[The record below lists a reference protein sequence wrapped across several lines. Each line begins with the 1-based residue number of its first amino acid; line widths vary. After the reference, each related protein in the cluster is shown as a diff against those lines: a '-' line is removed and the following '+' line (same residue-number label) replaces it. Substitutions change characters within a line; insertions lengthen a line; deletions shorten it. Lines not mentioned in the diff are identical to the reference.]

1 MLNKLGK
8 LLKYEFRFYFRLLPP
23 LYLVLALL
31 ALPAGFQMKQSGVHG
46 VLLTSI
52 WGITL
57 TAMLVMNIVLV
68 IQRFTDNFLRNPG
81 SLMFTLPVTS
91 WALTASKAIAALC
104 IVLTSII
111 VVSASGV
118 IYTIGLEGWSRI
130 LFNIQIGPID
140 GIIFAFVG
148 IIMIFQQICLIYTA
162 ISASHI
168 LPRFRFAAGAVMY
181 FAIMYF
187 VEQPVFRF
195 LMQRGGQ
202 HGHFIFPG
210 SLLFL
215 IPYGIA
221 GLVFA
226 AIFFWATGFLLKH
239 SFNLE

>member
-31 ALPAGFQMKQSGVHG
+31 ALPAGFQMKQSGAHG
-46 VLLTSI
+46 ALLTSI
-52 WGITL
+52 WGIIITAL
-57 TAMLVMNIVLV
+57 TVMNIVLI
-68 IQRFTDNFLRNPG
+68 IQRFTDNFLKNPG

-104 IVLTSII
+104 IILLSI
-111 VVSASGV
+111 VVISVSGV
-118 IYTIGLEGWSRI
+118 VYAIGLEGWRQI
-130 LFNIQIGPID
+130 LFNISAGPLD
-140 GIIFAFVG
+140 IIILAFVG
-148 IIMIFQQICLIYTA
+148 IILIFQQICLVYTA

-168 LPRFRFAAGAVMY
+168 LPRFRFAAGVAMY
-181 FAIMYF
+181 FAVMYF

-195 LMQRGGQ
+195 IRLSQREAFTGQ
-202 HGHFIFPG
+202 YNF
-210 SLLFL
+210 SLSFA
-215 IPYGIA
+215 IPYGLA

-226 AIFFWATGFLLKH
+226 AIFFLATGFLLKH